1 MSYRAELDLQSAHWN
16 SANAGFELYD
26 DELNDHGRNN
36 HISDASD
43 FIVDIREYDVP
54 YHVRVAIDKGL
65 DPQDY
70 RPVAV
75 LMKKQTYESEN
86 GIRWRPSTA
95 SQHLHVLKSVSKEPI
110 LWSSHM
116 TLRRPNFH

>member
-1 MSYRAELDLQSAHWN
+1 MHNLGLPFAYLS

-26 DELNDHGRNN
+26 DELSDHGHNN
-36 HISDASD
+36 KIADASD
-43 FIVDIREYDVP
+43 FIIDIREYDVP

-65 DPQDY
+65 DPQNY
-70 RPVAV
+70 RPQAV
-75 LMKKQTYESEN
+75 LMKKQTYESED

-95 SQHLHVLKSVSKEPI
+95 LRHLHVLKNVSKEPI

-116 TLRRPNFH
+116 TSRLPNFH